1 MRIGTMSRSPV
12 VCLVAFGLA
21 LAAAVESPRWRVG
34 LVSVGAGAEPE
45 KQLDDKFKEIA
56 GTAEFLRSVPKRFAT
71 LKAVDPARRQVTLL
85 IEGENLDKVWPV
97 TADAEIKVAGWWGRL
112 DQLTVGDRVWAWFKW
127 DRNKQPVAVTMLADE
142 LSEQDIHGAG
152 VTVTARDGDTLTF
165 ESAGG
170 KRTVRTAGATWLRGK
185 DKADLAGLKKDER
198 VYVQSS
204 GERARLILDLAAFA
218 VRRAEQQAELRK
230 RWISEGLPGTVTFL
244 HPFSGE
250 MDYTLDH
257 EAMRWG
263 RSLKPGDKVTLQA
276 DPPIPA
282 VVKQVRPWREHTQLR
297 LVVHGVDQADLSLGQ
312 RLALRMDAP
321 PASVDTSSLPPDID
335 RPRGKEERL
344 EWFLA
349 SMYCTCKV
357 RKDVCTGHF
366 YTLASC
372 NPNGCGMPNQVRKI
386 IAEKIDKGLSDRQI
400 WEDLLKEQGPDMLRP
415 HLLP

>member
-1 MRIGTMSRSPV
+1 MFRHP
-12 VCLVAFGLA
+12 LLA
-21 LAAAVESPRWRVG
+21 LLALGLVLLAAGVGSPRWRFG
-34 LVSVGAGAEPE
+34 LVSGLAAAEPDRPLE
-45 KQLDDKFKEIA
+45 DKFKEVA
-56 GTAEFLRSVPKRFAT
+56 GTAEFLRAVPKRFAT

-85 IEGENLDKVWPV
+85 VEGENLDKVWAV

-112 DQLTVGDRVWAWFKW
+112 DQLTPGDRVWAWFAW

-152 VTVTARDGDTLTF
+152 VLVKARDADTITL
-165 ESAGG
+165 ESAAGG
-170 KRTVRTAGATWLRGK
+170 TRNLQTGKATLQRGK
-185 DKADLAGLKKDER
+185 GKADPASLKPDER
-198 VYVQSS
+198 VYVQS
-204 GERARLILDLAAFA
+204 GGGAARSILDLEAFA
-218 VRRAEQQAELRK
+218 LRRAEQQAELRT
-230 RWISEGLPGTVTFL
+230 RWTKEGLPGTVTFL

-263 RSLKPGDKVTLQA
+263 RSLRPGDKVSLQA
-276 DPPIPA
+276 SPPIAA

-297 LVVHGVDQADLSLGQ
+297 LVVHGVDQADLTLGQ
-312 RLALRMDAP
+312 RVALHMAAP
-321 PASVDTSSLPPDID
+321 PPGVDTSTLPPDID
-335 RPRGKEERL
+335 RPRSREERL

-372 NPNGCGMPNQVRKI
+372 NPNGCGMPHQVRKLV
-386 IAEKIDKGLSDRQI
+386 AEKIDKGLSDRQI
-400 WEDLLKEQGPDMLRP
+400 WEELLKEQGPDMLRP